1 MEHFGMALEENKTR
15 LIEFGRFAEERCAK
29 KGRKPQTFTFLGFTH
44 YCSHGRNG
52 KIPGKR
58 KTTEEV
64 CKEMQGGSPDNPGH
78 EDTTVSGHHKE
89 NEPDTCW
96 LLPLLRYHRQHRQP
110 EKLPATDEKEL
121 V

>member
-1 MEHFGMALEENKTR
+1 MCQKGQKTADIYILGVYTLLFPWEEREIPGEEEN
-15 LIEFGRFAEERCAK
+15 
-29 KGRKPQTFTFLGFTH
+29 QQ
-44 YCSHGRNG
+44 
-52 KIPGKR
+52 
-58 KTTEEV
+58 EEV

-110 EKLPATDEKEL
+110 EKLPATNEKEP